1 MNSDEE
7 KHNSKY
13 EDKNG
18 YNMDWNFAQICVL
31 YRYDKRER
39 SVSLGSQRS
48 TQAGLY
54 SAHASEQ
61 KLGSVFVA
69 PASHC
74 LFCGLQVAS
83 IHVHRKKGTF
93 ATALAYC
100 CRNQD
105 FRREF
110 AVPDGIWFP

>member
-13 EDKNG
+13 EDKNR

-54 SAHASEQ
+54 SAPVSYTH
-61 KLGSVFVA
+61 LL
-69 PASHC
+69 HC
-74 LFCGLQVAS
+74 KATQLVGAVAS
-83 IHVHRKKGTF
+83 VGCRKIGF
-93 ATALAYC
+93 IEIYRWDVL
-100 CRNQD
+100 
-105 FRREF
+105 
-110 AVPDGIWFP
+110 